1 MFGQKLHETRK
12 RRKMSQE
19 NLAERIGVSRQ
30 AIQKWESGAS
40 NPDAENLLALSR
52 VLQVSVDALLGNDP
66 RSIESPLLIISVY
79 LFSVIN

>member
-1 MFGQKLHETRK
+1 
-12 RRKMSQE
+12 MSQE